1 MTTSISINSIRKNLH
16 TNTLNKKEKDDK
28 NDNEK
33 ILLII
38 DCLNRLILI
47 FKKLLSNL
55 KNIENKGNKRKII
68 NKILVKFK

>member
-1 MTTSISINSIRKNLH
+1 MTTSFSINSIRKNLH

-55 KNIENKGNKRKII
+55 KNIENKGNKRKTI